1 MSYVVVN
8 SGAIV
13 GAEMWSLPP
22 AARRLDTG
30 AWVTPAG
37 GVWSA
42 PEMAACGLVHVVAV
56 ARPADTATT
65 TTDRSVTLLAG
76 VPTEVWTSRPKTQAE
91 VDAATAATNDL
102 DLRSK
107 AATAL
112 TNNTA
117 YLGIGSP
124 TNAQAV
130 AQVSALTRQ
139 VNALIRLAI
148 RALSDTSGT

>member
-1 MSYVVVN
+1 MSYVIVN
-8 SGAIV
+8 AGVIV
-13 GAEMWSLPP
+13 GAEMGALPT

-30 AWVTPAG
+30 AWVTPLG

-42 PEMAACGLVHVVAV
+42 LEMAACGLVQVVAV

-91 VDAATAATNDL
+91 VDATTAATNDA
-102 DLRSK
+102 DLRAK

-112 TNNTA
+112 TNNGT

-130 AQVSALTRQ
+130 AQVGALTRQ
-139 VNALIRLAI
+139 ANALIRLAI